1 MSRSRRSK
9 LSNWAVNYVKLSC
22 HISKSNVS
30 DAHTVYLSISRNQ
43 EIKLRRLDSFASI
56 VDAWQ
61 SLSQAKAVLA
71 KFKYSGEQSDDE
83 ITQRFVGAIHNTFG
97 VLSNDDAVYQMSGDT
112 RAGMEWIAQ
121 GSNPF
126 TDIPP
131 PGVHVEI
138 INFPVRKKYNVMVLD
153 SNTDLFTV
161 AQDSDK
167 PLLGEGEN
175 ILAYSS
181 YVTATY
187 TADYANNNNKDF
199 LSTEEVRQL
208 WYESNLLQGK
218 IDRAKGF

>member
-1 MSRSRRSK
+1 MGRSRGRK
-9 LSNWAVNYVKLSC
+9 ISNWAVNHVKLSC
-22 HISKSNVS
+22 HINKSNVS

-43 EIKLRRLDSFASI
+43 KIKLRRLDSFASI

-61 SLSQAKAVLA
+61 SLSQAKEVLA
-71 KFKYSGEQSDDE
+71 KFKYSWEQSDDE
-83 ITQRFVGAIHNTFG
+83 ITQNFVRAVHNTFG

-121 GSNPF
+121 GGDVF
-126 TDIPP
+126 ADTPP
-131 PGVHVEI
+131 PGVQIEI
-138 INFPVRKKYNVMVLD
+138 INPPVQKKYQVMVLD

-167 PLLGEGEN
+167 PLLTEGEN
-175 ILAYSS
+175 ILVYSS
-181 YVTATY
+181 YVSAAY

-199 LSTEEVRQL
+199 LSAEEVRQL

-218 IDRAKGF
+218 IDRVKGF